1 MIEPYCC
8 LCAEG
13 RGLQVHHVD
22 WNHKNNARENRVF
35 LCQSCH
41 SKVHQLGIKVRE
53 HLRPGLVEDA
63 WYTMNRRKVLWG

>member
-1 MIEPYCC
+1 
-8 LCAEG
+8 
-13 RGLQVHHVD
+13 VD